1 MGVMGKVVVFD
12 SGLGSLS
19 IIQAIRKTTKT
30 EIIYFADQKHYPYG
44 TKSKTELGKII
55 KSTII
60 SLQKQFQP
68 DIIIV
73 GSNTP
78 TILFPELFVNET
90 IVGVVPPLSDAAK
103 KTKTNSIAVLG
114 TLAMIK
120 SKQLS
125 SYINAVLSKN
135 ILVTTIDA
143 TKLIDLVETGQFLN
157 NAKYSRSTIQNILTD
172 VFFSKQIDTVTLSST
187 HLSFLSPLLKEMFPM
202 ITFLDPAYSVAQKI
216 IQKKNFHSTKKNS
229 LKIFASGN
237 ITKLQNNLAKLQI
250 KNKVRHLEF

>member
-1 MGVMGKVVVFD
+1 MGKVVVFD

-44 TKSKTELGKII
+44 TKSKKELGKII

-125 SYINAVLSKN
+125 NYIDAVLSKN

-157 NAKYSRSTIQNILTD
+157 NVKYSRSTIQNILTG

-202 ITFLDPAYSVAQKI
+202 ITFLDPADSVAQKTI
-216 IQKKNFHSTKKNS
+216 KKKNFHSTKKNS

-237 ITKLQNNLAKLQI
+237 VTKLQNNLAKLQI
-250 KNKVRHLEF
+250 KNKVHHLEL